1 MSKIHVMSEVLAN
14 KIAAGEVIERV
25 SSVVKELVENSID
38 AKSKSIKIDL
48 VNAGI
53 KSLTVTDDGIG
64 MENDDA
70 LLAFSRHAT
79 SKLLKDDD
87 LFFINTLGFRGEA
100 LPSIASV
107 SKVILKTST
116 GNAGTL
122 IEIHGGKLIKEEK
135 SDARIGTTF
144 TVSDLFYNTPARLKY
159 LKSETTELS
168 SIVMYIEKLAL
179 THPEIKFTLTNNDK
193 VIVSTSGSNNLLK
206 TIYEIYGYLV
216 SSNMISINAS
226 SEDYDIS
233 GYVCKPSILKSN
245 RNHMTTIVNG
255 RIVKN
260 IELNKAINDAYYT
273 YKPDIKYPIVVINIE
288 TDPTIIDVNIHP
300 TKQDIKFS
308 KQYELNELVT
318 KTIKDALYKALLIPK
333 IEVKEKIS
341 DNEIGIL
348 NEYNKPIINNN
359 EAKEYVINKNLKIL
373 NDEQVKF
380 DFRKVESNVNSNV
393 IKDRVNEDNKNE
405 KLKKLELYP
414 CGLVMGTYIVCENEN
429 NMYLIDQHAAQER
442 VNYERYLK
450 HLKEQD
456 IHITN
461 LLIPYTIELN
471 PSDYIKF
478 NERKKVLT
486 DMGFGIEEFGINTI
500 VFKSHPSWL
509 LPGFEFES
517 IQKLVDLVIND
528 YNIDRIKFYDSVSK
542 TLACKMSVKGNTRI
556 TQDAMQT
563 IIDDLVLCDNPYNC
577 PHGRPTIITFTK
589 YELERM
595 FKRVMN

>member
-53 KSLTVTDDGIG
+53 KSLTVTDDGVG
-64 MENDDA
+64 MESDDA

-318 KTIKDALYKALLIPK
+318 KTIKEALYKALLIPK

-405 KLKKLELYP
+405 TLKKLELYP

>member
-64 MENDDA
+64 MESDDA

-79 SKLLKDDD
+79 SKLLRDDD

-216 SSNMISINAS
+216 SSNMVSINAS
-226 SEDYDIS
+226 SEDYDIN
-233 GYVCKPSILKSN
+233 GYVCKPTILKSN
-245 RNHMTTIVNG
+245 RNHMTTMVNG

-318 KTIKDALYKALLIPK
+318 KTIKEALYKALLIPK
-333 IEVKEKIS
+333 IEVKEKIN

-359 EAKEYVINKNLKIL
+359 EAKEYVINKDLKVL

-380 DFRKVESNVNSNV
+380 DFRKVESNVNSD
-393 IKDRVNEDNKNE
+393 ITKEKVNDDNKNE
-405 KLKKLELYP
+405 TLKKLELYP

-478 NERKKVLT
+478 NERKNILT

-500 VFKSHPSWL
+500 VFKSHPNWL

>member
-53 KSLTVTDDGIG
+53 KSLTVTDDGVG
-64 MENDDA
+64 MESDDA

-122 IEIHGGKLIKEEK
+122 IEIHGGKLIKQEK

-318 KTIKDALYKALLIPK
+318 KTIKEALYKALLIPK
-333 IEVKEKIS
+333 IEVKEKIN

-359 EAKEYVINKNLKIL
+359 EAKEYLINKDLKVL

-380 DFRKVESNVNSNV
+380 DFRKVENNVNSD
-393 IKDRVNEDNKNE
+393 ITKEKVNDSNKNE
-405 KLKKLELYP
+405 TLKKLELYP

-478 NERKKVLT
+478 NERKNILT

-500 VFKSHPSWL
+500 VFKSHPNWL